1 MKRLILFT
9 FMVLT
14 MAAGSSAQ
22 PRGASFASD
31 PVSVLRF
38 YPNPATTQVTFD
50 FSRSYDRGY
59 SIQIFNFLGR
69 KVYEAGNVGQRTSLD
84 LTDYLRGVY
93 IYQLR
98 DKNGKMVET
107 GKFQVS
113 K

>member
-1 MKRLILFT
+1 MKRIVLFT
-9 FMVLT
+9 LLVLSL
-14 MAAGSSAQ
+14 AAGASAQ
-22 PRGASFASD
+22 NRASFAGD

-38 YPNPATTQVTFD
+38 FPNPATTQVTFD

-69 KVYEAGNVGQRTSLD
+69 KVYEASNVAQRTSIS
-84 LTDYLRGVY
+84 LTDFQRGVY
-93 IYQLR
+93 IYQLW
-98 DKNGKMVET
+98 DKNGKMIES

>member
-9 FMVLT
+9 LLVLSL
-14 MAAGSSAQ
+14 AATKAQ
-22 PRGASFASD
+22 AHTSFPGD

-38 YPNPATTQVTFD
+38 YPNPATTQITFD
-50 FSRSYDRGY
+50 FSRNYDRGY
-59 SIQIFNFLGR
+59 SIQVYNFLGR
-69 KVYEAGNVGQRTSLD
+69 KVFEAGNVGQRTSLN

-93 IYQLR
+93 IYQLW
-98 DKNGKMVET
+98 DKNGKLVES

>member
-1 MKRLILFT
+1 MKRIVLFT
-9 FMVLT
+9 LLVLSL
-14 MAAGSSAQ
+14 AAGTSAQ
-22 PRGASFASD
+22 TRASYTGD

-50 FSRSYDRGY
+50 FSRNFDRGY
-59 SIQIFNFLGR
+59 KIEIYNFLGR
-69 KVYEAGNVGQRTSLD
+69 KVFEAANVGQRTTLN

-93 IYQLR
+93 IYRLW
-98 DKNGKMVET
+98 DKNGKMVES